1 MIEKVCIKKLQNPN
15 KLIFLSIFIIFIYSL
30 PYFIL
35 AGDSDIRIHD
45 NLDSNIPLIK
55 ILSESQKIFSS
66 NQVNIDNIMNGL
78 PRASFGSEFNLYF
91 WLSSLL
97 GPLFAYIFN
106 QFFIRI
112 IAFIGF
118 HLLLSKHLIKNKNDY
133 ILYGIPLAFSLIPFW
148 SLALLSIAG
157 QPLLFYSFCNFLKNE
172 NDKYDYFIIAFFV
185 MYSSLVLVGPFI
197 IFSLIMIAFID
208 LIRNNKYNYNFY
220 FSIVFLIILYILVN
234 YRLFNSNFINSDFIS
249 HRVEWDR
256 SFLSYNIFYSLRYGL
271 SNFIFGH
278 MHARSL
284 HEPIIIL
291 SVPVLLYLAYSKII
305 IKEKV
310 IFLLFGLLFFSSILF
325 GLYSWEGL
333 LLLKDKI
340 PILKTYQW
348 DRFHMLQPFIWY
360 LLLAF
365 ILTFL
370 DSMIKNKKL
379 IFFIILIQ
387 LSYVFTSKHSEQFKN
402 WKIVINN
409 IMNKKSSYISYD
421 DFFSIDL
428 FKQIDDFIGIAK
440 NRYKVVSVG
449 LHPSISQYNGFHT
462 LDAYV
467 PNYPLNYKRQF
478 RKIIKNELEKS
489 ETFKRYFDAWGSRCY
504 LFVSELENLGFVIDK
519 RSKAVINNLDI
530 DTSEL
535 KKMNCK
541 YIFSAVEIK
550 NYNQLNLI
558 LLKIFDEKKSP
569 WKIHLYEII

>member
-1 MIEKVCIKKLQNPN
+1 
-15 KLIFLSIFIIFIYSL
+15 
-30 PYFIL
+30 
-35 AGDSDIRIHD
+35 
-45 NLDSNIPLIK
+45 
-55 ILSESQKIFSS
+55 
-66 NQVNIDNIMNGL
+66 
-78 PRASFGSEFNLYF
+78 
-91 WLSSLL
+91 
-97 GPLFAYIFN
+97 
-106 QFFIRI
+106 
-112 IAFIGF
+112 
-118 HLLLSKHLIKNKNDY
+118 
-133 ILYGIPLAFSLIPFW
+133 
-148 SLALLSIAG
+148 
-157 QPLLFYSFCNFLKNE
+157 
-172 NDKYDYFIIAFFV
+172 
-185 MYSSLVLVGPFI
+185 
-197 IFSLIMIAFID
+197 
-208 LIRNNKYNYNFY
+208 
-220 FSIVFLIILYILVN
+220 
-234 YRLFNSNFINSDFIS
+234 
-249 HRVEWDR
+249 
-256 SFLSYNIFYSLRYGL
+256 LSYNIFYSLRYGL

-440 NRYKVVSVG
+440 NRYKVV
-449 LHPSISQYNGFHT
+449 
-462 LDAYV
+462 
-467 PNYPLNYKRQF
+467 
-478 RKIIKNELEKS
+478 
-489 ETFKRYFDAWGSRCY
+489 
-504 LFVSELENLGFVIDK
+504 
-519 RSKAVINNLDI
+519 
-530 DTSEL
+530 
-535 KKMNCK
+535 
-541 YIFSAVEIK
+541 
-550 NYNQLNLI
+550 
-558 LLKIFDEKKSP
+558 
-569 WKIHLYEII
+569 